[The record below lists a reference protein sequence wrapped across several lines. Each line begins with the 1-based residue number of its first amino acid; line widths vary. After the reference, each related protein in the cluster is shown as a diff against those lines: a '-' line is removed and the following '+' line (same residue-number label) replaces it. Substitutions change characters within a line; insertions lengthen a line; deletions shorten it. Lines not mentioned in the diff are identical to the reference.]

1 MENHRTG
8 LLATKLKYDSHAAL
22 QGWTKPSLKASRWPN
37 CFHSLA
43 AAFANCYWKFFRV
56 LQKTRRTC
64 LFLCTCNLVLLR
76 LWFVYLL
83 VSQLIAFLFKKL
95 YILSFCTVLPAAKPP
110 TPFSK
115 SGGFGRICGQNGCY
129 ALSLSRFRTSMTE
142 TSTHGLPQVLM
153 DADPGLR
160 RRFSMVLQLEDYSP
174 EELAD
179 ICHLAYANA
188 FEMMEQSGSLIQT

>member
-1 MENHRTG
+1 
-8 LLATKLKYDSHAAL
+8 
-22 QGWTKPSLKASRWPN
+22 
-37 CFHSLA
+37 
-43 AAFANCYWKFFRV
+43 
-56 LQKTRRTC
+56 
-64 LFLCTCNLVLLR
+64 
-76 LWFVYLL
+76 
-83 VSQLIAFLFKKL
+83 
-95 YILSFCTVLPAAKPP
+95 
-110 TPFSK
+110 
-115 SGGFGRICGQNGCY
+115 
-129 ALSLSRFRTSMTE
+129 MTE